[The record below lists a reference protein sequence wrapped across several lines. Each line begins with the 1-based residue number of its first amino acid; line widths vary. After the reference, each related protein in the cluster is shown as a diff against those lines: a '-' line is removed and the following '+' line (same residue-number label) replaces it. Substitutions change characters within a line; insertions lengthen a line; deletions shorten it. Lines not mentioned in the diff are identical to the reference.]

1 MKKPAFQVYLER
13 IMQEQRAAS
22 DKARIA
28 YEQSGDPQVVIG
40 YIKHSLSG
48 AAIKEPWVIL
58 TIQNWICSDRG
69 DLLKQAFLTRRGER
83 RKPRKHA
90 LDSMMFVT
98 RIDKLRK
105 AGKALNE
112 ALICELERTGGGDL
126 EGDKLSRELRK
137 LKKSQT
143 ERQNK
148 DAFRHIFIRP
158 ERWGQWWRFSAR
170 QILWQG
176 QRILKPYAT
185 SFRCR
190 LLP

>member
-137 LKKSQT
+137 LKNRYYRARRIKPEITVQETAEAYVMTAFPAKS
-143 ERQNK
+143 EVEIDN
-148 DAFRHIFIRP
+148 HIHAIYGY
-158 ERWGQWWRFSAR
+158 WS
-170 QILWQG
+170 I
-176 QRILKPYAT
+176 
-185 SFRCR
+185 SF
-190 LLP
+190 PKK